1 MKSQFYDSPLWKGEL
16 EQRVMPL
23 IEKYESVLVEDTVG
37 LFGEWTGA
45 DSRGSTDTL

>member
-45 DSRGSTDTL
+45 D